1 MQYVIK
7 YVALAVALHQS
18 VVLTDGTLSRAA
30 WVLSSRKFDGFHQQL
45 RKRASCYICSIAW
58 AVYFAL

>member
-7 YVALAVALHQS
+7 YVALAVAI
-18 VVLTDGTLSRAA
+18 TLSAA
-30 WVLSSRKFDGFHQQL
+30 FIEHVIFAAAGRSEILSDAGHCL
-45 RKRASCYICSIAW
+45 GMLITGCCW

>member
-7 YVALAVALHQS
+7 YAALAVALHQT
-18 VVLTDGTLSRAA
+18 VVLIDGTLSRAA
-30 WVLSSRKFDGFHQQL
+30 WVLSVREFGGFHSQL
-45 RKRASCYICSIAW
+45 RKRSSCAIGSIAW